1 MQSDSNNIPGY
12 VLNYAVVSPQSD
24 FSLIMVA
31 GDGDAFE
38 AFGRFK
44 AALASARW
52 R

>member
-12 VLNYAVVSPQSD
+12 VLNYAVVSPQGD
-24 FSLIMVA
+24 FSLIMVS

-38 AFGRFK
+38 AFARFK

-52 R
+52 Q